1 MKPFIKRILICL
13 TPVVLS
19 AVVVGMAWKQ
29 YVNGE
34 GGFKPGVDLVGGT
47 ILVYEI
53 DRDKATDQK
62 FSPEELA
69 AALKRRIDPTDLLNV
84 TIRPLSDTRVEIIL
98 PYGGAYQAKLEEE
111 RWQAVLTKVR
121 DKWPQL
127 KDANLD
133 VPRGRTREL
142 ALAAQHE
149 VEKQAWTGL
158 LAEVGKKWPDKL
170 KEFKL
175 DSIPVGR
182 PTELR
187 EALKKAGIDEKD
199 VDAFFKDHF
208 QKQYEDK
215 LVKVEDFEKV
225 IKENY
230 QVSADKKNVS
240 GEEVQRIKDLIS
252 QVGSL
257 EFRIAANDEDDRDA
271 IAAARSYIE
280 AAVNPNDPEAK
291 RAERKRELENA
302 ANRGLPPPPPRNA
315 EGGKN
320 FHWKTDSAEGDTS
333 YTWVELDRS
342 ERHSLGL
349 NNSAKDDRV
358 RSRLWQQ
365 AAQDRDAGRCT
376 VLESMGGA
384 LLYSRRCTSFRLTP
398 QEQAD
403 KQFEYFLLTRDPQP
417 GEEIKSGKYRLSAT
431 AGQDEALRPSVN
443 FSFDQQGGNLFG
455 KVTAANRPSEKGGKK
470 FNRFLAIVLDDKIIS
485 APALQAVI
493 TTQGR
498 ITGNFTNE
506 DVKRMVTLLRSGAL
520 PATLKP
526 LPVSENT
533 IGPTLG
539 ADTVDRG
546 LKSIILAFLAVLAFM
561 VVYYRFAGL
570 VASIALFANLL
581 LTIAFMVLVQAT
593 FTLPGIAGLVLT
605 VGMAVDAN
613 VLIYER
619 LREERD
625 RGASLALAI
634 RNGYDRSFGTI
645 IDTHLSSIFTAII
658 LYVVGNDQLK
668 GFGISLT
675 VGLLISLF
683 TSLYMTRTI
692 FDFCLAKGWLTELRM
707 FRLFSKPNID
717 FMRVRHYWFTATILL
732 TVLGLGVVLLRGNS
746 SLNIDFIG
754 GTAYTAHLKE
764 GVDISKLRT
773 YFDEEHQKERLAVTE
788 VQQSSPNGLIYDIGY
803 KGSDGKE
810 TVQLTNVPP
819 GQTNQEREANVLA
832 RASQLPDWAVEQ
844 IILPSEAGT
853 GTSTLFN
860 VRTSEKSPDLV
871 QVMIA
876 RLLQDNGKSLLSTVT
891 ITDFK
896 VDGRRA
902 VLDFSDFASPG
913 QVKMLL
919 ERAAQSFP
927 EGKKNATYDLVG
939 EGKSKDGRYKRM
951 RLEITGPDA
960 DRLDEADVKGLLE
973 KTRDAFAKR
982 PVPERLEN
990 FDSQLAADTQ
1000 TRALYAILAS
1010 WAALLFYIWFR
1021 FGNWTFGLA
1030 AVLCLVHDVVFTL
1043 GILAFCHYIC
1053 VWTPWLANILL
1064 LEDFK
1069 IDLPTV
1075 AALLTLVGYS
1085 INDKIVVYDRMR
1097 EVRGKKPELTAEII
1111 NESINQ
1117 ALSRTVLTGLSVML
1131 VLTVLYVFGGPG
1143 IHLFAFVM
1151 LIGLIIG
1158 TYSSIY
1164 IASPLLLIFGEG
1176 KTMDFHGASS
1186 EKATKADEEEEEA
1199 GDEEGEEESE
1209 AEEEGKAE
1217 KKP

>member
-1 MKPFIKRILICL
+1 
-13 TPVVLS
+13 
-19 AVVVGMAWKQ
+19 
-29 YVNGE
+29 
-34 GGFKPGVDLVGGT
+34 
-47 ILVYEI
+47 
-53 DRDKATDQK
+53 
-62 FSPEELA
+62 
-69 AALKRRIDPTDLLNV
+69 
-84 TIRPLSDTRVEIIL
+84 
-98 PYGGAYQAKLEEE
+98 
-111 RWQAVLTKVR
+111 
-121 DKWPQL
+121 
-127 KDANLD
+127 
-133 VPRGRTREL
+133 
-142 ALAAQHE
+142 
-149 VEKQAWTGL
+149 
-158 LAEVGKKWPDKL
+158 
-170 KEFKL
+170 
-175 DSIPVGR
+175 
-182 PTELR
+182 
-187 EALKKAGIDEKD
+187 KKAGIDDKD
-199 VDAFFKDHF
+199 VETFFKDHY
-208 QKQYEDK
+208 QKQYEDQ
-215 LVKVEDFEKV
+215 LVKVDEFEKV

-230 QVSADKKNVS
+230 QVATERKNAS
-240 GEEVQRIKDLIS
+240 GEDVPKIKELIS
-252 QVGSL
+252 EVGSL
-257 EFRIAANDEDDRDA
+257 EFRIVANDEDDREA
-271 IAAARSYIE
+271 IAAARAFIE
-280 AAVNPNDPEAK
+280 AAINPNEPEAK
-291 RAERKRELENA
+291 RAERKRELEDA

-315 EGGKN
+315 EGGKL
-320 FHWKTDSAEGDTS
+320 FHWKTDSAEGDAS
-333 YTWVELDRS
+333 YSWVELDRP

-349 NNSAKDDRV
+349 NNAAKDGRG
-358 RSRLWQQ
+358 RLWQQ
-365 AAQDRDAGRCT
+365 AAQDRDAGRVT
-376 VLESMGGA
+376 TLENMGGA
-384 LLYSRRCTSFRLTP
+384 LLYSRKATSFRLTP

-403 KQFEYFLLTRDPQP
+403 KQYEYFILVRDPQP

-431 AGQDEALRPSVN
+431 AGTDESLRPSVN
-443 FSFDQQGGNLFG
+443 FTFDQQGGNQFG
-455 KVTAANRPSEKGGKK
+455 KVTAANRPSEKGGRK

-498 ITGNFTNE
+498 ITGNFTND
-506 DVKRMVTLLRSGAL
+506 DVNRMVRLLRSGAL
-520 PATLKP
+520 PATLKR

-539 ADTVDRG
+539 ADTIDRG
-546 LKSIILAFLAVLAFM
+546 LKSIFLAFLAVLAFM

-658 LYVVGNDQLK
+658 LYAVGNDQLK

-683 TSLYMTRTI
+683 TSLYMTRTM
-692 FDFCLAKGWLTELRM
+692 FDVCLAKGWLTELRM
-707 FRLFSKPNID
+707 FRLFAKPNID
-717 FMRVRHYWFTATILL
+717 FMSVRHYWFTATVLL
-732 TVLGLGVVLLRGNS
+732 TVLGLGVVLVRGNA
-746 SLNIDFIG
+746 SLNIDFVG
-754 GTAYTAHLKE
+754 GTAYTAHLNE
-764 GVDISKLRT
+764 GVDISKLRD
-773 YFDEEHQKERLAVTE
+773 YFDEDHQKERLAANSARQVDAT
-788 VQQSSPNGLIYDIGY
+788 GLVYEIDY
-803 KGSDGKE
+803 KGDKE
-810 TVQLTNVPP
+810 TIELTNVPL
-819 GQTNQEREANVLA
+819 GQTNQERENNVLA
-832 RASQLPDWAVEQ
+832 RASQLPDWSVEQ

-853 GTSTLFN
+853 GASTLFN

-876 RLLQDNGKSLLSTVT
+876 RLLQDNGKSLLSSVAL
-891 ITDFK
+891 TDFK

-902 VLDFSDFASPG
+902 TLDFSDFASPG

-919 ERAAQSFP
+919 ERAARILP
-927 EGKKNATYDLVG
+927 EGKRNATYDLVG
-939 EGKSKDGRYKRM
+939 EGKSKDGRYKKM
-951 RLEITGPDA
+951 RLEVSGPDA
-960 DRLDEADVKGLLE
+960 ERLTEDDIKILLG
-973 KTRDAFAKR
+973 KTRDGFAKR
-982 PVPERLEN
+982 PQPERLEN

-1000 TRALYAILAS
+1000 TRALYAVLAS
-1010 WAALLFYIWFR
+1010 WVALLFYIWFR

-1043 GILAFCHYIC
+1043 GIIAFCHYITD
-1053 VWTPWLANILL
+1053 WTPWLANILL

-1117 ALSRTVLTGLSVML
+1117 ALSRTVLTGLSVIL
-1131 VLTVLYVFGGPG
+1131 VLGVLYIFGGPG

-1176 KTMDFHGASS
+1176 KTLDIPGAAS
-1186 EKATKADEEEEEA
+1186 EKAAKADEEEEEEEEA
-1199 GDEEGEEESE
+1199 DEEE
-1209 AEEEGKAE
+1209 EEEGKAE
-1217 KKP
+1217 KKS